1 MEEVEEAQEV
11 ELCPGNAPCPH
22 RTTPV
27 RFLKTSC
34 HHFLT
39 SDLKYQH
46 LRPPSPEVD
55 YVPIKVELREKESR
69 ALLEVHEQ
77 RRWGEHQVEE
87 EVVGEE
93 KKGLKR
99 RRRIGKI
106 KTGRR
111 RRRWCGG
118 RRRPAGSREASL
130 PTSQISLLV
139 ITGSIAT

>member
-1 MEEVEEAQEV
+1 MQEV

-46 LRPPSPEVD
+46 LRPPSPQVD
-55 YVPIKVELREKESR
+55 YVPIRVELREKESR
-69 ALLEVHEQ
+69 ALLEVHGAEVEEV
-77 RRWGEHQVEE
+77 GEKKQVVEE
-87 EVVGEE
+87 EEVDGEAKDGEE
-93 KKGLKR
+93 EEVWR
-99 RRRIGKI
+99 RR
-106 KTGRR
+106 
-111 RRRWCGG
+111 CGG
-118 RRRPAGSREASL
+118 RSRPAGSREASL

-139 ITGSIAT
+139 IT